1 MERVTLSPASGKPV
15 DILARTLWGEARG
28 ESVRGKEA
36 VAAVV
41 VNRVRHARAGRAM
54 WWGRT
59 ISDVC
64 LKPDQFS
71 CWSNPSGGCPDAMVV
86 VPGDPCLAVCVR
98 IARRAVAGVLEDP
111 TGGAT
116 CYHARSVHPRWAW
129 SRIPSAEVG
138 EHIFYTIV
146 E

>member
-1 MERVTLSPASGKPV
+1 MVSPPLAGPV
-15 DILARTLWGEARG
+15 DVLARTLWGEAGG

-41 VNRVRHARAGRAM
+41 VNRVHHARAGRAV

-59 ISDVC
+59 IPEVC

-71 CWSNPSGGCPDAMVV
+71 CWSGRFPDRGGVMAVMPD
-86 VPGDPCLAVCVR
+86 DPCLEVCLR
-98 IARRAVAGVLEDP
+98 IARRAVAGVLGDP

-116 CYHARSVHPRWAW
+116 HYHARSVHPRWAW

-138 EHIFYTIV
+138 GHVFYTIV